1 MAAKAFLACAV
12 RLIKIK
18 DPPPPRPHVA
28 GMDIATLLTR
38 YDTRVPRYT
47 SYPTAPHFS
56 PAVTPEHTAAWLG
69 RLPADQP
76 LSLYLHVPFC
86 EQLCLYCG
94 CNTFVVRRD
103 GPRIGYAEA
112 LVREI
117 ALAAAAIGGRRRVTH
132 IHWGGGTPTAL
143 PARSLRHVMAELR
156 AAFDVDANAEIAIE
170 LDPRHLPDD
179 RLAAL
184 ADMGV
189 TRASLGVQDFEP
201 EVQAAVGRIQSLALT
216 KTVADRLRANGIAGL
231 NIDLMYGLPYQT
243 SQSVAETASRAL
255 ELEPDRVAVFGYAHV
270 PWMKRHQKLLPEAA
284 LPGPVERY
292 AQREAVE
299 QTIVAARYTAIGLD
313 HFARPDDALSE
324 SAGRGE
330 MRRNFQ
336 GYTTD
341 TAPNLIG
348 FGASAI
354 GSLPQGYA
362 QNATN
367 LPEYLGAI
375 SRGRLPVARGI
386 EISPDDRLRRDVIEQ
401 IMCRLHVDLHV
412 IAKAHGADPG
422 ALTQAA
428 PRLAPMQEDGLIKW
442 NGSVVEVLPAG
453 RPFVR
458 SVAAAFDTYLQA
470 GTARHATAV

>member
-1 MAAKAFLACAV
+1 
-12 RLIKIK
+12 
-18 DPPPPRPHVA
+18 
-28 GMDIATLLTR
+28 MDISSLLAR

-56 PAVTPEHTAAWLG
+56 PAVTPDHYAAWLA

-94 CNTFVVRRD
+94 CNTGVVRRD
-103 GPRIGYAEA
+103 GPRIAYAEA

-117 ALAAAAIGGRRRVTH
+117 GLVTAAIGGRRRVTH

-143 PARSLRHVMAELR
+143 PARSLRHIMAELR
-156 AAFDVDANAEIAIE
+156 AGFDIDPNAEIAIE

-184 ADMGV
+184 ADIGI

-201 EVQAAVGRIQSLALT
+201 AVQEAVGRIQSFALT
-216 KTVADRLRANGIAGL
+216 RSVAEKLRAQGIAAL
-231 NIDLMYGLPYQT
+231 NVDLMYGLPHQT
-243 SQSVAETASRAL
+243 SKSVIETARRAL

-270 PWMKRHQKLLPEAA
+270 PWMKRHQKLLPEHA

-292 AQREAVE
+292 AQREAME
-299 QTIVAARYTAIGLD
+299 KAIVASGYTAIGLD

-324 SAGRGE
+324 AAGNGD
-330 MRRNFQ
+330 MHRNFQ

-341 TAPNLIG
+341 SAPTLIG
-348 FGASAI
+348 LGASAI

-362 QNATN
+362 QNAAN

-375 SRGRLPVARGI
+375 SRACLPVARGI

-401 IMCRLHVDLHV
+401 IMCRLHVDLHQ
-412 IAKAHGADPG
+412 IATAHGADPR
-422 ALTQAA
+422 ALAQAG

-442 NGSVVEVLPAG
+442 NGSVVEVLAAG